1 MTYKPKYFSSF
12 DNIEDDS
19 LQVID
24 GGVSYAPSNT
34 EDLFYYENE
43 LESEPSETYE
53 DQLLNILKNYRQNN
67 QDSIQD
73 ITGYAPMY
81 SDEMEEDLLSE
92 EGNSDSTQGIDY
104 QGLIED
110 FGAAPP
116 KFNSKKEFVQ
126 FMLPRYQKILAERGY
141 DPAFAY
147 SLVAQDGI
155 ESA

>member
-1 MTYKPKYFSSF
+1 MTYKPKYFSSY

-34 EDLFYYENE
+34 EDPVYYEAG

-53 DQLLNILKNYRQNN
+53 DQLLNILRNYRQNN
-67 QDSIQD
+67 QD
-73 ITGYAPMY
+73 ITGYIPMY
-81 SDEMEEDLLSE
+81 SDEMEEDTLSE
-92 EGNSDSTQGIDY
+92 EGDPDSTQGIDY
-104 QGLIED
+104 QGSIED
-110 FGAAPP
+110 FGTTPP
-116 KFNSKKEFVQ
+116 KFNSKKEFIQ
-126 FMLPRYQKILAERGY
+126 FMLPRYQKLLAEKGY

-155 ESA
+155 ESG